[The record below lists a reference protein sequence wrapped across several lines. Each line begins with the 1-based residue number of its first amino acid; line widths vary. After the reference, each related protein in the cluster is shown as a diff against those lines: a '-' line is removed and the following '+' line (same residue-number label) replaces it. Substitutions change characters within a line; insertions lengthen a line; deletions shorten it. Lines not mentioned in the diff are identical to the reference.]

1 MTTKKVGRPKK
12 KDKVKNVSAYL
23 SDAER
28 RKVEKKYTSVTNAL
42 RIEVLPKCG

>member
-1 MTTKKVGRPKK
+1 MAKGKVGRPKK

-23 SDAER
+23 TDKEKV
-28 RKVEKKYTSVTNAL
+28 KVERKYESVTNAL

>member
-1 MTTKKVGRPKK
+1 MANKVGRPKK

-23 SDAER
+23 TDT
-28 RKVEKKYTSVTNAL
+28 EKKKVVKKYGGVTEAL